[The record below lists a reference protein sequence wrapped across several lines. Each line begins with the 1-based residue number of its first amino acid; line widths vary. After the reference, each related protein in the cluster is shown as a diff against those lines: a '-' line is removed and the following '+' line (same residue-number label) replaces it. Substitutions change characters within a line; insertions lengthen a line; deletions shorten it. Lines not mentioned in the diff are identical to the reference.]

1 MTGTFPFNARNLQ
14 SLLNSIRRGQFVIP
28 KTMSQSCASLIK
40 KMLTV
45 NPEKRISAAQA
56 LEEPWIKNHGDDFNL
71 DDMEQPEM

>member
-1 MTGTFPFNARNLQ
+1 
-14 SLLNSIRRGQFVIP
+14 
-28 KTMSQSCASLIK
+28 MSQSCASLIK